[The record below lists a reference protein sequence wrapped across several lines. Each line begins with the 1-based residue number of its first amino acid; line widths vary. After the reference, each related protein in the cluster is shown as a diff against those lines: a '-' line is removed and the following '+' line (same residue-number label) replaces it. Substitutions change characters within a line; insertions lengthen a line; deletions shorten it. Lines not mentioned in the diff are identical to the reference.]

1 MVWFDPDLPVLRFHL
16 NNTSPTARLTARCYC
31 ARRKDKSE
39 FLSNFV
45 STKIKTIKP
54 IILDQLCLPT
64 PMAHQCFAPKCW
76 PAGLMPTDRNPRHRT
91 RLKNRIG
98 LSKLETFLWWMLQE
112 NFLIS
117 WMFQHSKNV
126 DSFSGASAN
135 QTLLAHVCI
144 KVSCLPR
151 GFDYAAFT
159 FGPINHFKKINL
171 KNL

>member
-1 MVWFDPDLPVLRFHL
+1 MVWFDPDLSVLRFHL

-76 PAGLMPTDRNPRHRT
+76 PDWCQPIETRGAVPGLNTGLDFRSSNLFYGECFTKTFPIFNILNVSAFQKCWQLFWGFSQP
-91 RLKNRIG
+91 NVIG
-98 LSKLETFLWWMLQE
+98 TCVHQG
-112 NFLIS
+112 I
-117 WMFQHSKNV
+117 MFATWFWLRCIHIW
-126 DSFSGASAN
+126 AN
-135 QTLLAHVCI
+135 KSL
-144 KVSCLPR
+144 
-151 GFDYAAFT
+151 
-159 FGPINHFKKINL
+159 
-171 KNL
+171 

>member
-1 MVWFDPDLPVLRFHL
+1 MSSRGIRTCDLAIRNRRIWLRFSSILGALSRRTYAQVRLIEEVAIFMVWFDPDLSVLRFHL

-98 LSKLETFLWWMLQE
+98 LSKLETFLW
-112 NFLIS
+112 
-117 WMFQHSKNV
+117 
-126 DSFSGASAN
+126 
-135 QTLLAHVCI
+135 
-144 KVSCLPR
+144 
-151 GFDYAAFT
+151 
-159 FGPINHFKKINL
+159 
-171 KNL
+171 